1 MSFWDIV
8 WFIFITWVFVAYLM
22 VMFRI
27 IWDIFRNHETSG
39 VAKALWIVALI
50 FVPFLTA
57 FVYLIA
63 NGRGMTERSVRAA
76 QEQQHQQDT
85 YIRQV
90 AGTSSSSS
98 SSSPTEQITQARAL
112 LDSGAITQPE
122 YEALKAK
129 ALGGALPPQQ
139 RTTPASTPPA
149 QAASV

>member
-8 WFIFITWVFVAYLM
+8 WFIFITWIFVAYLM

-27 IWDIFRNHETSG
+27 IWDIFRNQDSSG
-39 VAKALWIVALI
+39 VVKALWIVALI
-50 FVPFLTA
+50 FVPFVTA
-57 FVYLIA
+57 LVYLIA
-63 NGRGMTERSVRAA
+63 NGRAMAERSADAA
-76 QEQQHQQDT
+76 AEHRHAQDT

-90 AGTSSSSS
+90 AGTTSST
-98 SSSPTEQITQARAL
+98 SPTEQITQARAL

>member
-8 WFIFITWVFVAYLM
+8 WFIFITWIFVAYLM

-27 IWDIFRNHETSG
+27 IWDIFRNQDSSG
-39 VAKALWIVALI
+39 VVKALWIVALI
-50 FVPFLTA
+50 FVPFVTA
-57 FVYLIA
+57 LVYLIA
-63 NGRGMTERSVRAA
+63 NGRAMAERSADAA
-76 QEQQHQQDT
+76 AEQRHAQDT

-90 AGTSSSSS
+90 AGTTSA
-98 SSSPTEQITQARAL
+98 SSPTEQITQARAL

-139 RTTPASTPPA
+139 RTTAASTPPA

>member
-22 VMFRI
+22 VMFSI
-27 IWDIFRNHETSG
+27 ISDIFRDRDSSG
-39 VAKALWIVALI
+39 VVKALWILALI

-57 FVYLIA
+57 LVYLISH
-63 NGRGMTERSVRAA
+63 GKDMSERSVRAA
-76 QEQQHQQDT
+76 ADQKRQQDS
-85 YIRQV
+85 YIREV
-90 AGTSSSSS
+90 AGTTSS

-149 QAASV
+149 HAASV

>member
-27 IWDIFRNHETSG
+27 IWDIFRNEESSG
-39 VAKALWIVALI
+39 VVKALWIVALI

-57 FVYLIA
+57 LVYLIA

-76 QEQQHQQDT
+76 AEHQRQQDT

-90 AGTSSSSS
+90 AGTASAT
-98 SSSPTEQITQARAL
+98 SPTEQISQAKAL
-112 LDSGAITQPE
+112 LDSGAISQSE

-129 ALGGALPPQQ
+129 ALGGALPPAQ
-139 RTTPASTPPA
+139 RTAPATS
-149 QAASV
+149 AASA

>member
-8 WFIFITWVFVAYLM
+8 WFIFITWIFVAYLM

-27 IWDIFRNHETSG
+27 IWDIFRNQDSSG
-39 VAKALWIVALI
+39 VVKALWIVALI
-50 FVPFLTA
+50 FVPFVTA
-57 FVYLIA
+57 LVYLIA
-63 NGRGMTERSVRAA
+63 NGRAMAERSADAA
-76 QEQQHQQDT
+76 AEQRHAQDT

-90 AGTSSSSS
+90 AGTTSS
-98 SSSPTEQITQARAL
+98 TEQITQARAL

-139 RTTPASTPPA
+139 RTTAASTPPA

>member
-27 IWDIFRNHETSG
+27 IWDIFRNEESSG
-39 VAKALWIVALI
+39 VVKALWIVALI

-57 FVYLIA
+57 LVYLIA

-76 QEQQHQQDT
+76 AEHQHQQDT

-90 AGTSSSSS
+90 AGTSSSPT
-98 SSSPTEQITQARAL
+98 PTEQITQARAL
-112 LDSGAITQPE
+112 LDSGAITQAE

-139 RTTPASTPPA
+139 RTAAAPAAT
-149 QAASV
+149 V

>member
-8 WFIFITWVFVAYLM
+8 WFIFITWIFVAYLM

-27 IWDIFRNHETSG
+27 IWDIFRNEESSG
-39 VAKALWIVALI
+39 VVKALWIVALI
-50 FVPFLTA
+50 FLPFVTA
-57 FVYLIA
+57 LVYLIA

-76 QEQQHQQDT
+76 AEHQHQQDT

-90 AGTSSSSS
+90 AGTSS

-139 RTTPASTPPA
+139 RTAAASTPAAP
-149 QAASV
+149 AASV

>member
-27 IWDIFRNHETSG
+27 IWDIFRNQETSG
-39 VAKALWIVALI
+39 VVKALWIVALI

-57 FVYLIA
+57 LVYLIA
-63 NGRGMTERSVRAA
+63 NGRGMTERSVHAA
-76 QEQQHQQDT
+76 AEQRHQQDA
-85 YIRQV
+85 YIREV
-90 AGTSSSSS
+90 AGTTGTTSA
-98 SSSPTEQITQARAL
+98 TEQITQARAL

-129 ALGGALPPQQ
+129 ALGGALPPAQ
-139 RTTPASTPPA
+139 RTSGLPATADS
-149 QAASV
+149 SR

>member
-8 WFIFITWVFVAYLM
+8 WFIFITWIFVAYLM

-27 IWDIFRNHETSG
+27 IWDIFRNEDSSG
-39 VAKALWIVALI
+39 VVKALWIVALI
-50 FVPFLTA
+50 FVPFVTA
-57 FVYLIA
+57 LVYLIA

-76 QEQQHQQDT
+76 AEHQHQQDT

-90 AGTSSSSS
+90 AGTAS

>member
-27 IWDIFRNHETSG
+27 IADIFRDQDTSG
-39 VAKALWIVALI
+39 VVKALWIVALV

-57 FVYLIA
+57 LIYLISH
-63 NGRGMTERSVRAA
+63 GRDMTERSVHAA
-76 QEQQHQQDT
+76 AEQKHQQDT
-85 YIRQV
+85 YIREV
-90 AGTSSSSS
+90 AGTASSA
-98 SSSPTEQITQARAL
+98 SPTEQITQARAL

-129 ALGGALPPQQ
+129 ALGGALPPPQ
-139 RTTPASTPPA
+139 RTSGSPATADSTR
-149 QAASV
+149 

>member
-8 WFIFITWVFVAYLM
+8 WFIFITWIFVAYLM

-27 IWDIFRNHETSG
+27 IWDIFRNEESSG
-39 VAKALWIVALI
+39 VVKALWIVALI

-57 FVYLIA
+57 LVYLIA

-76 QEQQHQQDT
+76 EDQRHQQDA

-90 AGTSSSSS
+90 AGTSSSS

-139 RTTPASTPPA
+139 RTTPAS
-149 QAASV
+149 AASV